1 MREGGETRER
11 AYRFLV
17 LAKKMK
23 VEGSTA
29 YGKRTAFDLEAGL
42 ACSQTL
48 RTFGGGRGTREDP
61 CTRPASGEKERE
73 RERERERLGY
83 FHLMY
88 CFLAPW
94 ASAHS
99 STATRPGCSL

>member
-73 RERERERLGY
+73 REREREARLLPLDVLLLGS
-83 FHLMY
+83 MGE
-88 CFLAPW
+88 
-94 ASAHS
+94 
-99 STATRPGCSL
+99 RPLLDSDEAGV